1 MINFES
7 AKSRE
12 ENDYKNK
19 MKTLKYWEKVYNQ
32 MKKYKEKDLKEFTM
46 EFKHDINDVVIPDNE
61 SKIEAYAK
69 DLGYEIVD
77 EKLGSNISVYTFKL
91 KEE

>member
-7 AKSRE
+7 AKSRV

-19 MKTLKYWEKVYNQ
+19 MKTLKYWEKIYKQ
-32 MKKYKEKDLKEFTM
+32 MQKYKEKDLKEFTM

-69 DLGYEIVD
+69 DLGYKIVN
-77 EKLGSNISVYTFKL
+77 EKLGSNLSVYTFRL
-91 KEE
+91 KQE

>member
-7 AKSRE
+7 AKSRV

-19 MKTLKYWEKVYNQ
+19 IKTLKYWEKIYKNMQ
-32 MKKYKEKDLKEFTM
+32 KYKEKGIEEFSM
-46 EFKHDINDVVIPDNE
+46 EFKHDVKDITIPDNE
-61 SKIEAYAK
+61 SKIETYAK

-77 EKLGSNISVYTFKL
+77 EKLGSNISVYTFRL

>member
-7 AKSRE
+7 AKSRV
-12 ENDYKNK
+12 ENDYKDK
-19 MKTLKYWEKVYNQ
+19 MKTLKYWEKIYKQ
-32 MKKYKEKDLKEFTM
+32 MQKYKEKDLEEFTM
-46 EFKHDINDVVIPDNE
+46 EFEHDVKNVVIPDNE

-77 EKLGSNISVYTFKL
+77 EKLGSSMSVYTFRL
-91 KEE
+91 IKE

>member
-7 AKSRE
+7 AKSRV
-12 ENDYKNK
+12 ENYYKNK

-46 EFKHDINDVVIPDNE
+46 EFKHDINDVVIPAHE
-61 SKIEAYAK
+61 SKI
-69 DLGYEIVD
+69 
-77 EKLGSNISVYTFKL
+77 
-91 KEE
+91 